1 MAMVL
6 AMAIVT
12 LSAMVMLLGMLVVM
26 IMIVM
31 VVIVVAMDDNAG
43 NDAMVMMAM
52 VGLLK
57 ISMLF
62 NQHHVYSYRDHHHH
76 HRRYHHRCG
85 HHHHRDSQQHA
96 RLDLCRA
103 AESFSLNQIFGS
115 LIVHLSYSSPSQ
127 TSRSLSL
134 TSRLRR
140 STAPLPA

>member
-6 AMAIVT
+6 ATAIVT
-12 LSAMVMLLGMLVVM
+12 LSAVVMLLGMLTVM

-62 NQHHVYSYRDHHHH
+62 NQHHVYSYRDHHH

>member
-62 NQHHVYSYRDHHHH
+62 NQHHVYNYRDHHH